1 MTSWVVHWRWRFRMD
16 KAVLGFQGRKLST
29 PLNAAAEEKPLSH
42 DLMTLYILMLY
53 QAMLPKFEPNE

>member
-29 PLNAAAEEKPLSH
+29 PLNAAAEEKPS
-42 DLMTLYILMLY
+42 
-53 QAMLPKFEPNE
+53 FEP